1 MLQANQNPKTAMA
14 KAKAS
19 GPDSNGAGTSKP
31 FAPRRTNAEIAARFE
46 EIAKLLET
54 KNSNPFRVRAYR
66 NAARTLQRFG
76 LEVCDLLA
84 ANKTLTDIPDIG
96 EDLAHHAAEFVASG
110 RIALLDQLRREVPSF
125 VVELMD
131 LPGVGPKSAMRL
143 WHELAI
149 HSADDLHRAALDH
162 RLRGLGSFGL
172 KLERSIRT
180 ALETLPGHGRMDWER
195 AKPIAE
201 ALTRYMAQAP
211 GLERIETAGSF
222 RRGMAKIGD
231 LDLLACSASPS
242 GIVEHFVRFGDV
254 AHVFA
259 AGPARASVVLACG
272 LQVDLRVVPAASFGS
287 ALQYFTGSKAH
298 NIALRRL
305 AHQNGLKLSEYGVFR
320 DKTRI
325 AGSSEASV
333 YAALNLV
340 WITPE
345 LRENRGEIEAAGDDL
360 LPTLVETRDILGD
373 LHLHAGFDESE
384 KILALARAA
393 KQRHYAYI
401 GIIAPAETLI
411 EACHSDPESCASL
424 LKRLPDAI
432 EGVAILKG
440 VEVDIP
446 ANGRPALPP
455 AIGALFDLVIAAV
468 RDPMGLSREDQT
480 LRAIAALDPP
490 CPTILSHPNAPHA
503 HESRQTA
510 TYDVDMDRIVR
521 AAADHDGCLELT
533 ADPHRIDLGE
543 SHCPSAR
550 AQGVR
555 VSLSSEAREPDHL
568 TRMEAAVLEARRGWL
583 EASDVLNTMPL
594 ADLRERLARHAHE
607 YRLSL
612 SDKLS

>member
-1 MLQANQNPKTAMA
+1 MA

-19 GPDSNGAGTSKP
+19 GHRSTGSGTGKP
-31 FAPRRTNAEIAARFE
+31 VPPRRTNAEIAQRFE

-54 KNSNPFRVRAYR
+54 KNTNPFRVRAYR
-66 NAARTLQRFG
+66 NAAKTLQRYG

-84 ANKTLTDIPDIG
+84 DNKALTDIPDIG
-96 EDLAHHAAEFVASG
+96 EDLAHHAAEFVTTG
-110 RIALLDQLRREVPSF
+110 QIALLDQLRREVPSF

-131 LPGVGPKSAMRL
+131 LPGIGPKSAMRL
-143 WHELAI
+143 WHDLAI
-149 HSADDLHRAALDH
+149 HSADDLHRAALEH
-162 RLRGLGSFGL
+162 RLRSLGSFGL
-172 KLERSIRT
+172 KLERTILT
-180 ALETLPGHGRMDWER
+180 ALETLPRHGRMEWER
-195 AKPIAE
+195 AKPIADR
-201 ALTRYMAQAP
+201 LIQYMALAP
-211 GLERIETAGSF
+211 GLEHIEAAGSF

-242 GIVEHFVRFGDV
+242 AIVEHFVRFGDL

-259 AGPARASVVLACG
+259 AGPARASVVLTCG

-287 ALQYFTGSKAH
+287 ALQYATGSKAH
-298 NIALRRL
+298 NIALRRF
-305 AHQNGLKLSEYGVFR
+305 AHEKGLKLSEYGVFR

-333 YAALNLV
+333 YSALDLP

-345 LRENRGEIEAAGDDL
+345 LRENRGEIEAAGDGL
-360 LPTLVETRDILGD
+360 LPTLVETSDIMGD
-373 LHLHAGFDESE
+373 LHLHSGFDEIE
-384 KILALARAA
+384 KIQALARAA
-393 KQRHYAYI
+393 KERHYAYI
-401 GIIAPAETLI
+401 GIVAPAESLI
-411 EACHSDPESCASL
+411 EACHLDPKSCANL
-424 LKRLPDAI
+424 IQHLPEAI

-468 RDPMGLSREDQT
+468 RDPLGLSREDQT
-480 LRAIAALDPP
+480 LRAITALDPP

-503 HESRQTA
+503 HEPRQTA
-510 TYDVDMDRIVR
+510 TYDVDMERIVR

-555 VSLSSEAREPDHL
+555 VSLSSEAGEPDKL
-568 TRMEAAVLEARRGWL
+568 WRMEAAVLEARRGWL
-583 EASDVLNTMPL
+583 EATDVLNTMPL
-594 ADLRERLARHAHE
+594 ADLREKLARHAHE
-607 YRLSL
+607 FRLSL
-612 SDKLS
+612 SDKLR